1 MKSNG
6 MRIDKTGGGIPLIGA
21 AAGTPESLTLSVD
34 SLTQRQIYQGD
45 THRSSQGISAPTWKR
60 SPIIDITATGVR
72 RMDRPP
78 PYPIQKVL

>member
-6 MRIDKTGGGIPLIGA
+6 MRVDATGGGIPLIGA

-34 SLTQRQIYQGD
+34 SLTQRQIYQRD
-45 THRSSQGISAPTWKR
+45 TQKPLQGVSPATWVR

-72 RMDRPP
+72 RMERPP
-78 PYPIQKVL
+78 PYPIQKVM

>member
-6 MRIDKTGGGIPLIGA
+6 MRLDSTGGGIPLIGA

-45 THRSSQGISAPTWKR
+45 THKSAQGISTATWRR

-72 RMDRPP
+72 RMERPP
-78 PYPIQKVL
+78 PYSIQKVL